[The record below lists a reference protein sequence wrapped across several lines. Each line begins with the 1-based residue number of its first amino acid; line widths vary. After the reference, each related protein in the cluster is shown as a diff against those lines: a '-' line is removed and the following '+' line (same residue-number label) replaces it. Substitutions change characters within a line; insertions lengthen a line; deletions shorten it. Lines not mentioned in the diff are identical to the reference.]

1 MLLDKYFNHK
11 SLKDKKSIKASS
23 HVTPSSSKK
32 SHIEINPDNYN
43 VSFFSL
49 KVFLN

>member
-1 MLLDKYFNHK
+1 MSLDKYFKHK
-11 SLKDKKSIKASS
+11 FLEDEESIKASS
-23 HVTPSSSKK
+23 HVTPSSSNK

>member
-1 MLLDKYFNHK
+1 MSLDKYFK
-11 SLKDKKSIKASS
+11 RKFLEDEESIKASS
-23 HVTPSSSKK
+23 HVTPSSSNK

-49 KVFLN
+49 KAFLN

>member
-1 MLLDKYFNHK
+1 MSLDKYFKRK
-11 SLKDKKSIKASS
+11 SIKDEESIKASS
-23 HVTPSSSKK
+23 YVTSSNSKK
-32 SHIEINPDNYN
+32 SHIEMNLDNYN

>member
-1 MLLDKYFNHK
+1 MSLDKYFK
-11 SLKDKKSIKASS
+11 CKFLEDEESIKASS
-23 HVTPSSSKK
+23 HVTLSSSNK

-43 VSFFSL
+43 VSFFNL

>member
-1 MLLDKYFNHK
+1 MSLDKYFK
-11 SLKDKKSIKASS
+11 RKFLEDEESIKASS
-23 HVTPSSSKK
+23 HVTPSSSNK

>member
-1 MLLDKYFNHK
+1 MLLDKYFKRK
-11 SLKDKKSIKASS
+11 SIEDEESIKASS
-23 HVTPSSSKK
+23 HVTPSSSNK

-43 VSFFSL
+43 VSFFNL